1 MIQMKRDFNSVQLGK
16 YLYSYT
22 RIYGWN
28 FKKEYFSKY
37 SEFKYLKN
45 TNIFLKTS
53 QA

>member
-1 MIQMKRDFNSVQLGK
+1 MIQMKGDFNSVQLGK
-16 YLYSYT
+16 HLYT
-22 RIYGWN
+22 RIYCWN